1 MFNTANEKLIAKWLY
16 LGVPFTALVVGNNIN
31 YDPVNITKMMAL
43 SVVGF
48 AVLAIA
54 LSGQGRALIR
64 DYKKTSI
71 FVALFLSFAL
81 SAAVFSELPFQQNI
95 FGVYGRNTGL
105 ITYLGLAGVLLGA
118 VTLRSKNYFRKII
131 FGLIFSGLANV
142 VLNTFSLLGIELIS
156 WNNVYNTLLGTFGN
170 PNFISS
176 FLGIFFVASL
186 GFLFGNNVS
195 IIIKLATLPLFALT
209 FYQILVTKSIQGIVV
224 TALGTAIVGF
234 FLVRH
239 FLKLIWLQALYLFGS
254 AIAAAFAIAGALQV
268 GPLTQYIYKT
278 SVSLRG
284 EYWQAGIN
292 MGMDHPLTG
301 VGMDGYGDW
310 FRRARDA
317 SAMIL
322 PGPNTV
328 TNSAH
333 NVNIDIFAYG
343 GFPLVIS
350 YFGLLAIAAVAIVK
364 VALRQKNYDPIFV
377 SLSAAWIC
385 YQAQALISIN
395 QIGLAIW
402 GWVLTGL
409 VIGYEVATRN
419 QSSEVSDTNE
429 ISNRGRNK
437 NKSNNESVGTWLVG
451 ALGAAVGFALAI
463 SPFVADS
470 TWRSSLGSGSLPTVQ
485 AAALKAPSDSY
496 RMVNI
501 AVLFEQNKFTAQAA
515 EIIRE
520 AVKYNPDHFDGW
532 RVMANLSET
541 TPEEKAE
548 AKKNMIRLDPLNE
561 EWKKLP

>member
-1 MFNTANEKLIAKWLY
+1 MFNTANEKLIAKLLY

-54 LSGQGRALIR
+54 LSGQGKALIR
-64 DYKKTSI
+64 EHKATSI
-71 FVALFLSFAL
+71 FVALFLIFAL

-118 VTLRSKNYFRKII
+118 VTLRSKNYFRKMI

-142 VLNTFSLLGIELIS
+142 VLNTFSLLGVELIS

-176 FLGIFFVASL
+176 FLGIFFVALL

-195 IIIKLATLPLFALT
+195 IFIKLASLPLFALT

-239 FLKLIWLQALYLFGS
+239 YLKMIWLQALYLFGS
-254 AIAAAFAIAGALQV
+254 AVAAAFAIAGALQV

-284 EYWQAGIN
+284 EYWQAGLN

-343 GFPLVIS
+343 GFPLVVS
-350 YFGLLAIAAVAIVK
+350 YFGLLALAAVAIVK

-402 GWVLTGL
+402 GWALTGL
-409 VIGYEVATRN
+409 VIGYEFATRS
-419 QSSEVSDTNE
+419 QSLEVSDTNDT
-429 ISNRGRNK
+429 SNRGRTK

-451 ALGAAVGFALAI
+451 AIGAAVGFGLAI
-463 SPFVADS
+463 SPFVAD
-470 TWRSSLGSGSLPTVQ
+470 TNWRSSLGSGSLPTVQ

-515 EIIRE
+515 EIVRI

>member
-1 MFNTANEKLIAKWLY
+1 MFNTANEKLIAKLLY

-54 LSGQGRALIR
+54 LSGQGKALIR
-64 DYKKTSI
+64 EHKATSI
-71 FVALFLSFAL
+71 FVALFLIFAL

-118 VTLRSKNYFRKII
+118 VTLRSTSYFRKMII
-131 FGLIFSGLANV
+131 GLIFSGLANV
-142 VLNTFSLLGIELIS
+142 VLNTFSLFGIELIS

-176 FLGIFFVASL
+176 FLGIFFVALL

-195 IIIKLATLPLFALT
+195 IFIKLASLPLFALT

-239 FLKLIWLQALYLFGS
+239 YLKMIWLQALYLFGS
-254 AIAAAFAIAGALQV
+254 AVAAAFAIAGALQV

-284 EYWQAGIN
+284 EYWQAGLN

-343 GFPLVIS
+343 GFPLVVS
-350 YFGLLAIAAVAIVK
+350 YFGLLALAAVAIVK

-402 GWVLTGL
+402 GWALTGL
-409 VIGYEVATRN
+409 VIGYEFATRS
-419 QSSEVSDTNE
+419 QSLEVSDTNDT
-429 ISNRGRNK
+429 SNRGRTK

-451 ALGAAVGFALAI
+451 AIGAAVGFGLAI
-463 SPFVADS
+463 SPFVAD
-470 TWRSSLGSGSLPTVQ
+470 TNWRSSLGSGSLPTVQ

-515 EIIRE
+515 EIVRI

>member
-1 MFNTANEKLIAKWLY
+1 MLNSANEKLIAKWLY
-16 LGVPFTALVVGNNIN
+16 LGVPFTALVVGNKVN
-31 YDPVNITKMMAL
+31 YDPVNITKMLSL

-48 AVLAIA
+48 ATLAIVV
-54 LSGQGRALIR
+54 SGQRTVIR
-64 DYKKTSI
+64 KELKGPTI
-71 FVALFLSFAL
+71 FLSLFALFAL
-81 SAAVFSELPFQQNI
+81 SAATFSELPLQQNL
-95 FGVYGRNTGL
+95 FGLFGRNTGL
-105 ITYLGLAGVLLGA
+105 LTYLALSGVLIGSL
-118 VTLRSKNYFRKII
+118 TLRSNNYFRKMI
-131 FGLIFSGLANV
+131 FGLIFAGLANV
-142 VLNTFSLLGIELIS
+142 ILNAFSQLGIELIA
-156 WNNVYNTLLGTFGN
+156 WDNIYKTLLGTFGN

-186 GFLFGNNVS
+186 GFLFGNNISLIYKVLT
-195 IIIKLATLPLFALT
+195 IPIFALT
-209 FYQILVTKSIQGIVV
+209 FYQIVVTKSIQGIVV
-224 TALGTAIVGF
+224 TALGTLIVGF

-239 FLKLIWLQALYLFGS
+239 YLKLIWLQVLYLCG
-254 AIAAAFAIAGALQV
+254 AAVAAGFAIAGALQI

-292 MGMDHPLTG
+292 MGLDHPLTG

-343 GFPLVIS
+343 GFPLLVS
-350 YFGLLAIAAVAIVK
+350 YLGLLAIAAISIVK
-364 VALRQKNYDPIFV
+364 VGLRQKKYDPVFV
-377 SLSAAWIC
+377 SLAVAWIC

-402 GWVLTGL
+402 GWALTGL
-409 VIGYEVATRN
+409 VIAYEIATRVDDSDSKVVAEN
-419 QSSEVSDTNE
+419 VS
-429 ISNRGRNK
+429 RGR
-437 NKSNNESVGTWLVG
+437 KSAGRGTESVGTWLVG
-451 ALGAAVGFALAI
+451 VLGAAVGFGLAI
-463 SPFVADS
+463 APFVADS
-470 TWRSSLGSGSLPTVQ
+470 NWRSSLGSGSLPTVQ
-485 AAALKAPSDSY
+485 AAALRAPSDAY

-501 AVLFEQNKFTAQAA
+501 SVLFEQNKFTAQAA
-515 EIIRE
+515 EIVRE
-520 AVKYNPDHFDGW
+520 TVKYNPNYFDGW
-532 RVMANLSET
+532 RVMYQLSET
-541 TPEEKAE
+541 APEEKAE

>member
-1 MFNTANEKLIAKWLY
+1 MLNKANEKLTAKWLY
-16 LGVPFTALVVGNNIN
+16 LGVPFTSLVVGNKIN
-31 YDPVNITKMMAL
+31 YDPVNITKMLAL

-48 AVLAIA
+48 AVLAIS
-54 LSGQGRALIR
+54 LGGQSKVLIAQN
-64 DYKKTSI
+64 KLLLVFAS
-71 FVALFLSFAL
+71 LFSVFAI
-81 SAAVFSELPFQQNI
+81 SAVMFSDLPAAQNI
-95 FGVYGRNTGL
+95 FGLFGRNTGL
-105 ITYLGLAGVLLGA
+105 LTYLALVGVLIGTA
-118 VTLRSKNYFRKII
+118 TIRTNQYFRKMVY
-131 FGLIFSGLANV
+131 GLIFAGLANV
-142 VLNTFSLLGIELIS
+142 VLNAFSMMGIELIA
-156 WNNVYNTLLGTFGN
+156 WDNIYKTLLGTFGN

-176 FLGIFFVASL
+176 FLGIFLVSSL
-186 GFLFGNNVS
+186 GFLFGNGIATIYKILVLPV
-195 IIIKLATLPLFALT
+195 LAFT
-209 FYQILVTKSIQGIVV
+209 FYQIVVTKSIQGIVV

-239 FLKLIWLQALYLFGS
+239 YLKRAWMQIVYVAGS
-254 AIAAAFAIAGALQV
+254 LIAAVFAVGGALQM

-292 MGMDHPLTG
+292 MGLDHPFTG

-343 GFPLVIS
+343 GFPLLIS
-350 YFGLLAIAAVAIVK
+350 YLGILAIAAIAIVK
-364 VALRQKNYDPIFV
+364 VSLRQKKYDPVFV
-377 SLSAAWIC
+377 SLAVAWIC
-385 YQAQALISIN
+385 YQAQAFISIN

-402 GWVLTGL
+402 GWALTGL
-409 VIGYEVATRN
+409 VIAYEVANRDD
-419 QSSEVSDTNE
+419 VSAASAPAAAAN
-429 ISNRGRNK
+429 IGRN
-437 NKSNNESVGTWLVG
+437 SRSTSSESVGTWLVG
-451 ALGAAVGFALAI
+451 ALGAAVGFGLAI

-470 TWRSSLGSGSLPTVQ
+470 NWRSSLGSGSLPTVQ
-485 AAALKAPSDSY
+485 AAALKAPSDAY
-496 RMVNI
+496 RIVNI

-515 EIIRE
+515 ELARE
-520 AVKYNPDHFDGW
+520 ATKYNPNYFDAW
-532 RVMANLSET
+532 RVLANISET

-548 AKKNMIRLDPLNE
+548 AKKNMIRLDPRNE

>member
-1 MFNTANEKLIAKWLY
+1 MFNTANEKLIAKLLY

-54 LSGQGRALIR
+54 LTGQGKALIR
-64 DYKKTSI
+64 EHKATSI
-71 FVALFLSFAL
+71 FVALFLTFAL
-81 SAAVFSELPFQQNI
+81 SAAVFSELPFQQNV

-118 VTLRSKNYFRKII
+118 VTLRSKNYFRKMI

-142 VLNTFSLLGIELIS
+142 VLNTFSLLGVELIS

-186 GFLFGNNVS
+186 GFLFGNNIS
-195 IIIKLATLPLFALT
+195 IILKLATLPLFALT

-239 FLKLIWLQALYLFGS
+239 YLKLIWLQALYLVGS
-254 AIAAAFAIAGALQV
+254 AIAAGFAIAGALQV

-284 EYWQAGIN
+284 EYWQAGLN

-343 GFPLVIS
+343 GFPLVMS
-350 YFGLLAIAAVAIVK
+350 YFGLLALAAVAIVK

-402 GWVLTGL
+402 GWALTGL
-409 VIGYEVATRN
+409 VIGYEFATRN
-419 QSSEVSDTNE
+419 QASEVSDTNDA
-429 ISNRGRNK
+429 SNRGRTK

-451 ALGAAVGFALAI
+451 AIGAAVGFGLAI
-463 SPFVADS
+463 SPFVAD
-470 TWRSSLGSGSLPTVQ
+470 TNWRSSLGSGSLPTVQ

-515 EIIRE
+515 EIVRI

>member
-1 MFNTANEKLIAKWLY
+1 M
-16 LGVPFTALVVGNNIN
+16 
-31 YDPVNITKMMAL
+31 
-43 SVVGF
+43 
-48 AVLAIA
+48 
-54 LSGQGRALIR
+54 
-64 DYKKTSI
+64 
-71 FVALFLSFAL
+71 
-81 SAAVFSELPFQQNI
+81 
-95 FGVYGRNTGL
+95 
-105 ITYLGLAGVLLGA
+105 
-118 VTLRSKNYFRKII
+118 
-131 FGLIFSGLANV
+131 
-142 VLNTFSLLGIELIS
+142 
-156 WNNVYNTLLGTFGN
+156 
-170 PNFISS
+170 
-176 FLGIFFVASL
+176 
-186 GFLFGNNVS
+186 
-195 IIIKLATLPLFALT
+195 
-209 FYQILVTKSIQGIVV
+209 
-224 TALGTAIVGF
+224 
-234 FLVRH
+234 VRH
-239 FLKLIWLQALYLFGS
+239 YLKLVWLQALYLFGS

-268 GPLTQYIYKT
+268 GPLAQYIYKT

-284 EYWQAGIN
+284 EYWQAGLN

-402 GWVLTGL
+402 GWALTGL

-496 RMVNI
+496 RMVDI

>member
-1 MFNTANEKLIAKWLY
+1 MLNKANEKLTAKWLY
-16 LGVPFTALVVGNNIN
+16 LGVPFTSLVVGNKIN
-31 YDPVNITKMMAL
+31 YDPVNITKMLAL

-48 AVLAIA
+48 AVLAIS
-54 LSGQGRALIR
+54 LGGQSKVLIAQN
-64 DYKKTSI
+64 KLLLVFAS
-71 FVALFLSFAL
+71 LFSVFAI
-81 SAAVFSELPFQQNI
+81 SAVMFSDLPAAQNI
-95 FGVYGRNTGL
+95 FGLFGRNTGL
-105 ITYLGLAGVLLGA
+105 LTYLALVGVLIGTA
-118 VTLRSKNYFRKII
+118 TIRTNQYFRKMVY
-131 FGLIFSGLANV
+131 GLIFAGLANV
-142 VLNTFSLLGIELIS
+142 VLNAFSMMGIELIA
-156 WNNVYNTLLGTFGN
+156 WDNIYKTLLGTFGN

-176 FLGIFFVASL
+176 FLGIFLVSSL
-186 GFLFGNNVS
+186 GFLFGNG
-195 IIIKLATLPLFALT
+195 IAAIYKILALPVLAFT
-209 FYQILVTKSIQGIVV
+209 FYQIVVTKSIQGIVV

-239 FLKLIWLQALYLFGS
+239 YLKRAWMQIVYVAGS
-254 AIAAAFAIAGALQV
+254 LIAAVFAVGGALQM

-292 MGMDHPLTG
+292 MGLDHPFTG

-343 GFPLVIS
+343 GFPLLIS
-350 YFGLLAIAAVAIVK
+350 YLGILAIAAIAIVK
-364 VALRQKNYDPIFV
+364 VSLRQKKYDPVFV
-377 SLSAAWIC
+377 SLAVAWIC
-385 YQAQALISIN
+385 YQAQAFISIN

-402 GWVLTGL
+402 GWALTGL
-409 VIGYEVATRN
+409 VIAYEVATRDD
-419 QSSEVSDTNE
+419 VSAASAPAAAAN
-429 ISNRGRNK
+429 IGRN
-437 NKSNNESVGTWLVG
+437 SRSTSSESVGTWLVG
-451 ALGAAVGFALAI
+451 ALGAAVGFGLAI

-470 TWRSSLGSGSLPTVQ
+470 NWRSSLGSGSLPTVQ
-485 AAALKAPSDSY
+485 AAALKAPSDAY
-496 RMVNI
+496 RIVNI

-515 EIIRE
+515 ELARE
-520 AVKYNPDHFDGW
+520 ATKYNPNYFDAW
-532 RVMANLSET
+532 RVLANISET

-548 AKKNMIRLDPLNE
+548 AKKNMIRLDPRNE

>member
-1 MFNTANEKLIAKWLY
+1 MLNKANEKLTAKWLY
-16 LGVPFTALVVGNNIN
+16 LGVPFTALVVGNKIN
-31 YDPVNITKMMAL
+31 YDPVNITKMLAL

-48 AVLAIA
+48 AVLAIS
-54 LSGQGRALIR
+54 LGGQSKVLIAQN
-64 DYKKTSI
+64 KLLLVFAS
-71 FVALFLSFAL
+71 LFSVFAI
-81 SAAVFSELPFQQNI
+81 SAVVFSDLPAAQNI
-95 FGVYGRNTGL
+95 FGLFGRNTGL
-105 ITYLGLAGVLLGA
+105 LTYLALVGVLIGTA
-118 VTLRSKNYFRKII
+118 TIRTNQYFRKMVY
-131 FGLIFSGLANV
+131 GLIFSGLANV
-142 VLNTFSLLGIELIS
+142 VLNAFSMMGIELIA
-156 WNNVYNTLLGTFGN
+156 WDNIYKTLLGTFGN

-176 FLGIFFVASL
+176 FLGIFLVSSL
-186 GFLFGNNVS
+186 GFLFGNG
-195 IIIKLATLPLFALT
+195 IAAIYKILALPVLAFT
-209 FYQILVTKSIQGIVV
+209 FYQIVVTKSIQGIVV

-239 FLKLIWLQALYLFGS
+239 YLKRAWMQIVYVAGS
-254 AIAAAFAIAGALQV
+254 LIAAVFAVGGALQM

-292 MGMDHPLTG
+292 MGLDHPFTG

-343 GFPLVIS
+343 GFPLLIS
-350 YFGLLAIAAVAIVK
+350 YLGILAIAAIAIVK
-364 VALRQKNYDPIFV
+364 VSLRQKKYDPVFV
-377 SLSAAWIC
+377 SLAVAWIC
-385 YQAQALISIN
+385 YQAQAFISIN

-402 GWVLTGL
+402 GWALTGL
-409 VIGYEVATRN
+409 VIAYEVATRDD
-419 QSSEVSDTNE
+419 VSAASAPAAAAN
-429 ISNRGRNK
+429 IGRN
-437 NKSNNESVGTWLVG
+437 SRSTSSESVGTWLVG
-451 ALGAAVGFALAI
+451 ALGAAVGFGLAI

-470 TWRSSLGSGSLPTVQ
+470 NWRSSLGSGSLPTVQ
-485 AAALKAPSDSY
+485 AAALKAPSDAY
-496 RMVNI
+496 RIVNI

-515 EIIRE
+515 ELARQ
-520 AVKYNPDHFDGW
+520 AAKYNPNYFDAW
-532 RVMANLSET
+532 RVLANISET

>member
-1 MFNTANEKLIAKWLY
+1 MLNKANEKLTAKWLY
-16 LGVPFTALVVGNNIN
+16 LGVPFTALVVGNKIN
-31 YDPVNITKMMAL
+31 YDPVNITKMLAL

-48 AVLAIA
+48 AVLAIS
-54 LSGQGRALIR
+54 LGGQSKVLIAQN
-64 DYKKTSI
+64 KLLLVFAS
-71 FVALFLSFAL
+71 LFSVFAI
-81 SAAVFSELPFQQNI
+81 SAVMFSDLPAAQNI
-95 FGVYGRNTGL
+95 FGLFGRNTGL
-105 ITYLGLAGVLLGA
+105 LTYLALVGVLIGTA
-118 VTLRSKNYFRKII
+118 TIRTNQYFRKMVY
-131 FGLIFSGLANV
+131 GLIFAGLANV
-142 VLNTFSLLGIELIS
+142 VLNAFSMMGIELIA
-156 WNNVYNTLLGTFGN
+156 WDNIYKTLLGTFGN

-176 FLGIFFVASL
+176 FLGIFLVSSL
-186 GFLFGNNVS
+186 GFLFGNG
-195 IIIKLATLPLFALT
+195 IATIYKILALPVLAFT
-209 FYQILVTKSIQGIVV
+209 FYQIVVTKSIQGIVV

-239 FLKLIWLQALYLFGS
+239 YLKRAWMQIVYVAGS
-254 AIAAAFAIAGALQV
+254 LIAAVFAVGGALQM

-292 MGMDHPLTG
+292 MGLDHPFTG

-343 GFPLVIS
+343 GFPLLIS
-350 YFGLLAIAAVAIVK
+350 YLGILAIAAIAIVK
-364 VALRQKNYDPIFV
+364 VVLRQKKYDPVFV
-377 SLSAAWIC
+377 SLAVAWIC
-385 YQAQALISIN
+385 YQAQAFISIN

-402 GWVLTGL
+402 GWALTGL
-409 VIGYEVATRN
+409 VIAYEIATRD
-419 QSSEVSDTNE
+419 EVSVASAPTAAAN
-429 ISNRGRNK
+429 IGRNSR
-437 NKSNNESVGTWLVG
+437 SNSSESVGTWLVG
-451 ALGAAVGFALAI
+451 ALGAAVGFGLAI

-470 TWRSSLGSGSLPTVQ
+470 NWRSSLGSGSLPTVQ
-485 AAALKAPSDSY
+485 AAALKAPSDAY
-496 RMVNI
+496 RIVNI

-515 EIIRE
+515 ELARQ
-520 AVKYNPDHFDGW
+520 AAKYNPNYFDAW
-532 RVMANLSET
+532 RVLANISET

>member
-1 MFNTANEKLIAKWLY
+1 MLNKANEKLIAKWLY
-16 LGVPFTALVVGNNIN
+16 LGVPVTALVVGNNIN
-31 YDPVNITKMMAL
+31 YDPVNITKMMTL

-54 LSGQGRALIR
+54 ISGQGKALIR
-64 DYKKTSI
+64 EHKATSI
-71 FVALFLSFAL
+71 FVALFLIFAL
-81 SAAVFSELPFQQNI
+81 SAAVFSELPFQQNV

-118 VTLRSKNYFRKII
+118 VTLRSKNYFRKMI

-142 VLNTFSLLGIELIS
+142 VLNTFSLLGVELIS

-176 FLGIFFVASL
+176 FLGIFLVSSL
-186 GFLFGNNVS
+186 GFLFGNG
-195 IIIKLATLPLFALT
+195 IATIYKILALPLLGFT
-209 FYQILVTKSIQGIVV
+209 FYQIVVTKSIQGIVV

-239 FLKLIWLQALYLFGS
+239 YLKHAWMQIVYVAGS
-254 AIAAAFAIAGALQV
+254 LVAAVFAVGGALQI

-284 EYWQAGIN
+284 EYWQAGLN

-343 GFPLVIS
+343 GFPLVMS
-350 YFGLLAIAAVAIVK
+350 YFGLLALAAVAIVK
-364 VALRQKNYDPIFV
+364 VAFRQKNYDPIFV

-402 GWVLTGL
+402 GWALTGL
-409 VIGYEVATRN
+409 VIGYEFATRN
-419 QSSEVSDTNE
+419 QSSEVSDTNDT
-429 ISNRGRNK
+429 SNRGRTK
-437 NKSNNESVGTWLVG
+437 NNSNNESVGTWLVG

-463 SPFVADS
+463 SPFVAD
-470 TWRSSLGSGSLPTVQ
+470 TNWRSSLGSGSVPTVQ

-496 RMVNI
+496 RMINI

-515 EIIRE
+515 EIVRV

-548 AKKNMIRLDPLNE
+548 AKENMIRLDPLNE
-561 EWKKLP
+561 EWTKLP

>member
-1 MFNTANEKLIAKWLY
+1 MFNIANEKLIAKWLY

-54 LSGQGRALIR
+54 LTAQGKTLIR
-64 DYKKTSI
+64 ENKATAI
-71 FVALFLSFAL
+71 FIALFLIFAL

-118 VTLRSKNYFRKII
+118 VTLSSKNYFRKMI

-156 WNNVYNTLLGTFGN
+156 WNNIYNTLLGTFGN

-186 GFLFGNNVS
+186 GFLFGNNIS
-195 IIIKLATLPLFALT
+195 IIFKLVSLPLFALT

-239 FLKLIWLQALYLFGS
+239 YLKLVWLQALYLFGS
-254 AIAAAFAIAGALQV
+254 AIAAGFAIAGALQV
-268 GPLTQYIYKT
+268 GPLAQYIYKT

-284 EYWQAGIN
+284 EYWQAGLN

-402 GWVLTGL
+402 GWALTGL

-419 QSSEVSDTNE
+419 QSSEVSDSNE
-429 ISNRGRNK
+429 MSNRARTK
-437 NKSNNESVGTWLVG
+437 NKSKNESVGTWLIG

-470 TWRSSLGSGSLPTVQ
+470 NWRSSLGSGSLPTVQ

-515 EIIRE
+515 EVIRV

>member
-1 MFNTANEKLIAKWLY
+1 MFNTVNEKLIAKWLY

-31 YDPVNITKMMAL
+31 YDPVNITKMMTL

-54 LSGQGRALIR
+54 ISGQGKTLIR
-64 DYKKTSI
+64 EHRVTSI
-71 FVALFLSFAL
+71 FVALFLTFGL
-81 SAAVFSELPFQQNI
+81 SATIFSELPFQQNI

-105 ITYLGLAGVLLGA
+105 ITYLGLAGILLGA
-118 VTLRSKNYFRKII
+118 VTLRSKNYFRKMII
-131 FGLIFSGLANV
+131 GLIFTGLANV
-142 VLNTFSLLGIELIS
+142 VLNTFSLSGIELIS

-176 FLGIFFVASL
+176 FLGIFFVVSL
-186 GFLFGNNVS
+186 GFLFGNNIS
-195 IIIKLATLPLFALT
+195 IIFKLATLPLFALT

-239 FLKLIWLQALYLFGS
+239 YLKFIWLQALYLFGS
-254 AIAAAFAIAGALQV
+254 AIAAGFAIAGALQV

-284 EYWQAGIN
+284 EYWQAGLN

-377 SLSAAWIC
+377 SLSTAWIC

-402 GWVLTGL
+402 GWALTGL

-419 QSSEVSDTNE
+419 QLSEVSDTNE
-429 ISNRGRNK
+429 TSNRGRNK
-437 NKSNNESVGTWLVG
+437 GKSNKESVGTWLVG
-451 ALGAAVGFALAI
+451 ALGAAVGFGLAI

-470 TWRSSLGSGSLPTVQ
+470 NWRSSLGSGSLPTVQ

-515 EIIRE
+515 EIVRV

>member
-54 LSGQGRALIR
+54 LTAQGKSLIR
-64 DYKKTSI
+64 ENKATSI

-118 VTLRSKNYFRKII
+118 VTLRSKNYFRKMI

-195 IIIKLATLPLFALT
+195 IFVKLATLPLFALT

-239 FLKLIWLQALYLFGS
+239 YLKLIWLQALYLFGS
-254 AIAAAFAIAGALQV
+254 AIAAAFAIAGALQM

-284 EYWQAGIN
+284 EYWQAGLN
-292 MGMDHPLTG
+292 MGMGHPLTG

-402 GWVLTGL
+402 GWALTGL

-419 QSSEVSDTNE
+419 QSSEVSDSNE
-429 ISNRGRNK
+429 TSNRARTK
-437 NKSNNESVGTWLVG
+437 NKSKNESVGTWLIG

-470 TWRSSLGSGSLPTVQ
+470 NWRSSLGSGSLPTVQ

-515 EIIRE
+515 EIVRV

>member
-54 LSGQGRALIR
+54 LTAQGKSLIR
-64 DYKKTSI
+64 ENKATSI

-118 VTLRSKNYFRKII
+118 VTLRSKNYFRKMI

-156 WNNVYNTLLGTFGN
+156 WNNIYNTLLGTFGN

-186 GFLFGNNVS
+186 GFLFGNNIS
-195 IIIKLATLPLFALT
+195 IIFKLVSLPLFALT

-239 FLKLIWLQALYLFGS
+239 YLKLVWLQALYLCGS
-254 AIAAAFAIAGALQV
+254 AIAAGFAIAGALQV

-284 EYWQAGIN
+284 EYWQAGLN

-402 GWVLTGL
+402 GWALTGL

-419 QSSEVSDTNE
+419 QSSEVSESNQM
-429 ISNRGRNK
+429 SNRARTK
-437 NKSNNESVGTWLVG
+437 NKSSNESVGTWLIG

-515 EIIRE
+515 EVIRV

>member
-54 LSGQGRALIR
+54 LTAQGKTLIR
-64 DYKKTSI
+64 ENKATSI

-118 VTLRSKNYFRKII
+118 VNLRSKNYFRKMI

-186 GFLFGNNVS
+186 GFLFGNNIS
-195 IIIKLATLPLFALT
+195 IIFKLVTLPLFTLT

-239 FLKLIWLQALYLFGS
+239 YLKSVWLQALYLFGS
-254 AIAAAFAIAGALQV
+254 VIAAGFAIAGALQV

-284 EYWQAGIN
+284 EYWQAGLN

-402 GWVLTGL
+402 GWALTGL

-419 QSSEVSDTNE
+419 QSSEVSDSNE
-429 ISNRGRNK
+429 MSNRARTK
-437 NKSNNESVGTWLVG
+437 NKSKNESVGTWLIG

-470 TWRSSLGSGSLPTVQ
+470 NWRSSLGSGSLPTVQ

-515 EIIRE
+515 EVIRV